1 MKSCLKFLCTLLV
14 FAPYTFSFGQNVG
27 INIPAPQAALDI
39 YGDVI
44 FRSANLLVANG
55 TTLALDVNS
64 SKFSYYRVTGPT
76 ANFTIAGITQGVEG
90 RLVTLFNR
98 SGFNMV
104 LKNLDNTAA
113 ANNRIITGTN
123 ADLTLDNKTAVN
135 LQYDGAEQKWVVLSN
150 SKASGGGSSF
160 WTAAGGSIFNSNAG
174 NVGIGTNDPFY
185 KLDVNGKGSF
195 YGSPITYA
203 DNGFGYK
210 FEGGALK
217 FTTPGDPFVNN
228 NMVLEGN
235 KIQAYI
241 YDAGFIDEYAG
252 SLNLNPLGGNIGIGT
267 ANPITNSKVTLQA
280 DDSYTTA
287 LTIQNPSASVKF
299 QAFVGGPNNG
309 NTISLGTPGAM
320 PIALYTNSANRM
332 FITANGN
339 IGIGTDNPDA
349 AYLLSVNGKIK
360 TRELRVTI
368 ANWADYVFD
377 KKYKLTPLHEVEQYI
392 KKYKHLPGIKN
403 GAAIEK
409 EGIDISTMQA
419 KMMEKIE
426 ELTLYLIEANKK
438 IEALEKAMKNKK

>member
-1 MKSCLKFLCTLLV
+1 MKYYLKILSTLLAV
-14 FAPYTFSFGQNVG
+14 VSYSFCTSQNVG
-27 INIPAPQAALDI
+27 INNNTPQATLDV

-44 FRSANLLVANG
+44 FRSADLVVADG
-55 TTLALDVNS
+55 TTLALDVNNNR
-64 SKFSYYRVTGPT
+64 FSYYRINGPT
-76 ANFTIAGITQGVEG
+76 ANFVISGITEAIEG

-98 SGFNMV
+98 SGFTML
-104 LKNLDNTAA
+104 LKNLDNAA
-113 ANNRIITGTN
+113 LVTNRIITGTN
-123 ADLTLDNKTAVN
+123 VDLSLDSKSAVN
-135 LQYDGAEQKWVVLSN
+135 LQYDGLEQKWIVLSN
-150 SKASGGGSSF
+150 SKTSSGGSSL
-160 WTAAGGSIFNSNAG
+160 WTTIGGSIFNSNAG

-195 YGSPITYA
+195 YGPPITFA
-203 DNGFGYK
+203 DNGFGNK

-217 FTTPGDPFVNN
+217 FTTPAGPFVNT

-235 KIQAYI
+235 KIQSYI
-241 YDAGFIDEYAG
+241 FDAGLIDEYAG
-252 SLNLNPLGGNIGIGT
+252 SLNLNPLGGNVGIGT
-267 ANPITNSKVTLQA
+267 DNPIANSKVTLQA
-280 DDSYTTA
+280 NDNYTTA

-320 PIALYTNSANRM
+320 PMALYTNSANRM

-360 TRELRVTI
+360 AREIRVTT
-368 ANWADYVFD
+368 ANWADYVFAKD
-377 KKYKLTPLHEVEQYI
+377 YKLMPLKEVEAFI
-392 KKYKHLPGIKN
+392 NTNKHLPNISAASEIEKN
-403 GAAIEK
+403 GL
-409 EGIDISTMQA
+409 DISAMQS

-438 IEALEKAMKNKK
+438 IENLERKLDKK